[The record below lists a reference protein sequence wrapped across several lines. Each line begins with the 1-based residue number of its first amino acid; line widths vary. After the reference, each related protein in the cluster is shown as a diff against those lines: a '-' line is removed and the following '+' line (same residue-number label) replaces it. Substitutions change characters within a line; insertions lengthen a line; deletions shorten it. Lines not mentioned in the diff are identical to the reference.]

1 MIGAIFLC
9 HKACWTANKAITG
22 SRSMFTVDAK
32 PTWTCDIAGLPS
44 EMSYTRQLHLSLH
57 LLLKIVTFAITSVNF
72 FNNKI
77 QMMKPASSVSPQNFQ
92 LMTSTLTSLTCQSC
106 SVTSV
111 HLLLVKYWNSLVPCL
126 QSHHLWTKYP
136 TSHQTLPR
144 AFCPA
149 HSMACLFS
157 ARAFPSIYK
166 TTSVTPLLK
175 KANLVWNN
183 PANFRLF
190 SKLRTISRISV
201 PYQNHPA
208 HRTFT

>member
-1 MIGAIFLC
+1 MLQHHIKHLNFEYRVSHKTAVTATERSATRLQHLPRKCNNVHIAFYMLKHDWCHFLC

-57 LLLKIVTFAITSVNF
+57 LLLKTVTFAITSVNF

-111 HLLLVKYWNSLVPCL
+111 HLLLVKY
-126 QSHHLWTKYP
+126 
-136 TSHQTLPR
+136 
-144 AFCPA
+144 
-149 HSMACLFS
+149 
-157 ARAFPSIYK
+157 
-166 TTSVTPLLK
+166 
-175 KANLVWNN
+175 
-183 PANFRLF
+183 
-190 SKLRTISRISV
+190 
-201 PYQNHPA
+201 
-208 HRTFT
+208 